1 MKLVKLSL
9 KKQQE
14 REIMYVIFHCALNEK
29 AYNPYYSYLLQKFCE
44 YDRRFKM
51 TLQFHTW
58 DKFKLITSMTK
69 QQLTNFAQTYVHLLS
84 CGAMPMSVL
93 KNVEF
98 GEMDKSM
105 LTFLRELFTSLFT
118 KHTHEQLQELF
129 MRIANVKKFN
139 HLTNALKLFIV
150 HFMLTDKGKSV
161 EIDQYLKEK
170 CDFVQKILSINSA
183 TNF

>member
-1 MKLVKLSL
+1 
-9 KKQQE
+9 
-14 REIMYVIFHCALNEK
+14 
-29 AYNPYYSYLLQKFCE
+29 
-44 YDRRFKM
+44 
-51 TLQFHTW
+51 
-58 DKFKLITSMTK
+58 MTK